1 MFASDMFLADR
12 PLHDKSPYPLSRIQ
26 QLELREQVHQT
37 VAGRRARRPHT
48 KQERRNG
55 VSDYEFECMTP
66 MEYRSAAAA

>member
-1 MFASDMFLADR
+1 MFLADR

-55 VSDYEFECMTP
+55 VSDYELECMTP
-66 MEYRSAAAA
+66 MEYRSAAA

>member
-1 MFASDMFLADR
+1 MYLADR

-55 VSDYEFECMTP
+55 VSD
-66 MEYRSAAAA
+66 